1 MTVTNTPQQRFHK
14 ALQDLLTHRQFNQVE
29 TAEALEFFCQTL
41 CRELKVARAGIWRL
55 NQEKTQITPLAFW
68 DAENPHAMPPGNLG
82 MEDARSY
89 FEAITQDHIVAV
101 NDVSTDARCVELNKA
116 YLPANNI
123 VSMLDT
129 PIHTFG
135 GLAGVICAEH
145 TQTKRVWDT
154 EEIGFALAVSGLVSL
169 TLEHEERVKAERS
182 AARNKDRLRLY
193 TELAA
198 DWFWETDSDMVFT
211 HVHGPDSLDGQLPED
226 YVGHKV
232 WDMPPLSPLE
242 GTWDDLKNRIAE
254 RKKIYSFVVSADVGR
269 ERRRYAELTGI
280 PKIGETGEFDGYWG
294 TAKDVTSRVEK
305 ELELAASEQKYR
317 NASRLAKLGSW
328 VWDQKEGRCSYCSPE
343 LAEIY
348 GVSVDEYLQRT
359 QSHERDMEWFH
370 PEDRDHYEKVVLE
383 ASDQGVGYE
392 VTARIVRDDGSVRVL
407 HEITEPV
414 FDSNGAFVATSGV
427 LLDITEEEELR
438 RTLADEKERLIN
450 IVNNI
455 PGAVYRLKLDGK
467 YSVIYRSAGFFREFV
482 DENSTQTGFLSN
494 EENARSLDIPEP
506 HKARV
511 EQLMQE
517 AHDSG
522 TPYEFEY
529 PVLLD
534 DGTEKWVWDR
544 GRTHEMPDGSVE
556 IEGILIDATAK
567 QHAQEAL
574 VHAQK
579 IEALGKLTSGVA
591 HDFNNLLAI
600 ILGNL
605 EIIREDNA
613 DQSLT
618 DYISKGVGATLRA
631 RELTSNLLSFARKAP
646 LKPSVLELNEIVER
660 VQGWLE
666 RTLPR
671 NVDLQ
676 SNVASDLWPIQVDES
691 STENA
696 LLNLIINARDAM
708 QDGGSLVIEARNVV
722 IEDGVVDVAQEPV
735 EGGRYVQ
742 LLVRDTGTG
751 IEPDVLEKIFD
762 PFFTT
767 KAATEGSGLGL
778 SSVLGFVKQSGG
790 FMKVQTKSGQGTT
803 FCIYF
808 RASDAGS
815 EANDADALAPREC
828 KLAGVKALLVDDEP
842 DVLTLLKRF
851 VESADMIG
859 VTARSGGEALS
870 IFESDP
876 SFDLL
881 LTDIVM
887 PGPIQGHDLAK
898 ACRSLK
904 PDLPVV
910 FLSGYANED
919 LVEGRGLRH
928 GDVRLDK
935 PMKQSEL
942 LNTLR
947 SVMKI
952 AT

>member
-1 MTVTNTPQQRFHK
+1 MTDSNTPQQRFHK
-14 ALQDLLTHRQFNQVE
+14 ALQDLLTHRQFNQAE
-29 TAEALEFFCQTL
+29 TAEALEYFCQTL

-55 NQEKTQITPLAFW
+55 NEEKTQITPLAFW
-68 DAENPHAMPPGNLG
+68 DVENPRAAAPGNLG

-101 NDVSTDARCVELNKA
+101 NDVATDPRCVELQKT
-116 YLPANNI
+116 YLPTNNI

-135 GLAGVICAEH
+135 GLAGVICAEQ
-145 TQTKRVWDT
+145 TKTKRVWDT

-182 AARNKDRLRLY
+182 AARSRDRLRLY

-198 DWFWETDSDMVFT
+198 DWFWETDTEMVFT
-211 HVHGPDSLDGQLPED
+211 NVHGPDAVDGQLPQE
-226 YVGHKV
+226 YIGQKI
-232 WDMPPLSPLE
+232 WNMAPLSPLNS
-242 GTWDDLKNRIAE
+242 TWDTLKSRTAE
-254 RKKIYSFVVSADVGR
+254 RKRIHSFVVSADVGL
-269 ERRRYAELTGI
+269 ERTRYAELTGI
-280 PKIGETGEFDGYWG
+280 PKFGETGGFEGYWG

-317 NASRLAKLGSW
+317 NASRLARLGSW
-328 VWDQKEGRCSYCSPE
+328 IWDQKEGRCSFCSPE

-348 GVSVDEYLQRT
+348 GVSVEEYLRRT
-359 QSHERDMEWFH
+359 RTHESDMKWFH
-370 PEDRDHYEKVVLE
+370 PEDRERYEKVILD
-383 ASDQGVGYE
+383 ASEQGTGYD

-414 FDSNGAFVATSGV
+414 FDSNGEFIATSGV

-438 RTLADEKERLIN
+438 QTLADEKERLIN

-455 PGAVYRLKLDGK
+455 PGAVYRLKRDGK
-467 YSVIYRSAGFFREFV
+467 YSVVYRSAGFFREFV
-482 DENSTQTGFLSN
+482 DANSTQTGFLSN
-494 EENARSLDIPEP
+494 EQNARSLNIPEP
-506 HKARV
+506 HKSRV

-517 AHDSG
+517 AHDTGS
-522 TPYEFEY
+522 PYEFEY
-529 PVLLD
+529 PVRLD
-534 DGTEKWVWDR
+534 DGSEKWVWDR
-544 GRTHEMPDGSVE
+544 GRTHQMPDGSVE

-567 QHAQEAL
+567 HHAQDAL

-618 DYISKGVGATLRA
+618 DYIFKGVGATLRA

-646 LKPSVLELNEIVER
+646 LKPSVLDLTEIVTR
-660 VQGWLE
+660 IQGWLE

-676 SNVASDLWPIQVDES
+676 SNVASDLWPVMADES

-708 QDGGSLVIEARNVV
+708 QDGGSLLIEARNVV
-722 IEDGVVDVAQEPV
+722 VDDGVVDVAQEPV
-735 EGGRYVQ
+735 EGGQYVQ
-742 LLVRDTGTG
+742 LMVRDTGTG
-751 IEPDVLEKIFD
+751 IEAGVLEKIFD

-778 SSVLGFVKQSGG
+778 SSVLGFAKQSGG
-790 FMKVQTKSGQGTT
+790 FMKVETKPGQGTA
-803 FCIYF
+803 FFIYF
-808 RASDAGS
+808 RAAEKSA
-815 EANDADALAPREC
+815 EAEDGDFEVRHDGG
-828 KLAGVKALLVDDEP
+828 LAGLKALLVDDEP
-842 DVLTLLKRF
+842 EVLTLIKRF

-859 VTARSGGEALS
+859 VTANSGVEALNT
-870 IFESDP
+870 FERDP

-887 PGPIQGHDLAK
+887 PGPIQGQDLAK
-898 ACRSLK
+898 ACRHLK

-919 LVEGRGLRH
+919 LVEGKSLRK

-935 PMKQSEL
+935 PMKQAEL
-942 LNTLR
+942 LDTLR
-947 SVMKI
+947 NVMKT